1 MYRARIP
8 LAAAAL
14 IAVITV
20 FVFVSVRSTL
30 AGSGDTEVQ
39 KRVERAQATWPSLD
53 LLRGIDL
60 TNVTA
65 KLAREDEF
73 GTVFQ
78 KAAGDE
84 QRQAAFVA
92 VSARSARLENEGHKP
107 DLVAVVGANGHVVA
121 RDLNINAMYD
131 DDLKARYPSVGKA
144 LDGVAN
150 KDVWNFDGHLY
161 RVGAAPIRSR
171 AGAVAGA
178 LIVGFVASGMEAA
191 ADRDKLGTDVAFFL
205 DGKIRASSFSKSGG
219 ESAEEV
225 DLSKELFDGAHMA
238 DAAAAGQM
246 TKPTVVKITG
256 DDFLAA
262 AGPLPGNL
270 TRGKSG
276 FVVLTS
282 LTAAHANIGSV
293 SMLVA
298 VLGLV
303 ALLVAVG
310 AAVLTALRFL
320 SPLDKIESG
329 VAEVINGNRD
339 YSFDTPSKDFEGL
352 ANALNVML
360 ARLLGRPDP
369 SDDELGSSDTGDDS
383 GQQQRWGGELTVDPS
398 ATGPHTSPEV
408 LALAEEPEATYLRRV
423 YDEYVAARLQT
434 GEGAEGLSFDGFAQK
449 LQQNELGLRKKYN
462 ARLVRFKVV
471 VKNGQ
476 TTLKPYPIQ

>member
-1 MYRARIP
+1 
-8 LAAAAL
+8 
-14 IAVITV
+14 
-20 FVFVSVRSTL
+20 
-30 AGSGDTEVQ
+30 
-39 KRVERAQATWPSLD
+39 
-53 LLRGIDL
+53 
-60 TNVTA
+60 
-65 KLAREDEF
+65 
-73 GTVFQ
+73 TVFQ

-161 RVGAAPIRSR
+161 RVGAAPIRAR
-171 AGAVAGA
+171 TGAVAGA

-205 DGKIRASSFSKSGG
+205 DGKIRASSFAKSGG

-246 TKPTVVKITG
+246 TKPTIVKITG

-293 SMLVA
+293 SMLVF

-369 SDDELGSSDTGDDS
+369 SDDELGSSDAGDDS

-434 GEGAEGLSFDGFAQK
+434 GEGAEGLNFDGFAQK

-462 ARLVRFKVV
+462 ARLVRFKVL